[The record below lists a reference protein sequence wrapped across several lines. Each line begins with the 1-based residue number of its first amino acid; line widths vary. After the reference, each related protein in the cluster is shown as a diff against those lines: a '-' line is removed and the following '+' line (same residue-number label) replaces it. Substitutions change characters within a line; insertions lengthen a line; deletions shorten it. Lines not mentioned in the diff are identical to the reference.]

1 MPSNLAKINWTIYEI
16 FFFKNRCYIK
26 SHKIPSLNLKK
37 FSSLNSRN
45 EAKKDLNKKKQEN
58 LIIRKITKKADIAI
72 THKEIRESMNIQNES
87 DEEQFHNY

>member
-1 MPSNLAKINWTIYEI
+1 MLWLT
-16 FFFKNRCYIK
+16 
-26 SHKIPSLNLKK
+26 SHHAQLVRTKIPT
-37 FSSLNSRN
+37 